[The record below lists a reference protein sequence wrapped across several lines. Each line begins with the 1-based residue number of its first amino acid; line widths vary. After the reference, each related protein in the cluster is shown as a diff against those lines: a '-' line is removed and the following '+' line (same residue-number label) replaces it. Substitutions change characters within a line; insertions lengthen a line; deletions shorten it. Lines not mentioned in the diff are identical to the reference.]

1 MIIFAASNGYVDDVP
16 AIRVK
21 DFERD
26 LYRFMETQYKPLADK
41 IAKEKKFDAEI
52 EKQARAMLE
61 EFKKTVSYDETK
73 AVAAAPAKPAEERP
87 ETKKPAAA
95 KA

>member
-1 MIIFAASNGYVDDVP
+1 
-16 AIRVK
+16 VK

-52 EKQARAMLE
+52 EKQARAMIE
-61 EFKKTVSYDETK
+61 EFKKTVSYDE
-73 AVAAAPAKPAEERP
+73 AKPA
-87 ETKKPAAA
+87 PAASLRPA
-95 KA
+95 SAQGEGPLSASRSERATPAEPQSKVAGRR